1 MKPDQTFFT
10 ENKINLM
17 VVIKISRTPSVVVE
31 VEAQKMSLRSSV
43 LYCISHS
50 SFHFTY
56 KNLHAARLASSE
68 STNWNLKSTLRA
80 RYWYVNAQTR
90 CWRVF
95 TLVIERHKQYDLTSR
110 YVVLSYSWNSFANSA
125 CSHWLSRGHMTSK
138 SETVS
143 RQNLLA
149 GNIVKSMTTESNG
162 HPGCQALFMRGF
174 WCQAFTAVVS
184 ARDRRSISRQTPHAE
199 KTSDSQGT
207 KWPIPSKDKSTCKM
221 SFERRGLNP
230 WRLLNQGTGRWKW
243 KMGPYSVAS
252 PTIHTLFLFSS
263 DFQLSFPLACSS
275 FPFPRSKETHLF
287 GAKPLEE
294 IVWFWNYPSALNKV
308 GKPSF
313 QNSKHHLRPKLSK
326 FNLVL
331 TQKWWQRP

>member
-1 MKPDQTFFT
+1 
-10 ENKINLM
+10 
-17 VVIKISRTPSVVVE
+17 
-31 VEAQKMSLRSSV
+31 
-43 LYCISHS
+43 
-50 SFHFTY
+50 
-56 KNLHAARLASSE
+56 
-68 STNWNLKSTLRA
+68 
-80 RYWYVNAQTR
+80 
-90 CWRVF
+90 
-95 TLVIERHKQYDLTSR
+95 
-110 YVVLSYSWNSFANSA
+110 
-125 CSHWLSRGHMTSK
+125 MTSK

-221 SFERRGLNP
+221 SLERRGLLP
-230 WRLLNQGTGRWKW
+230 WRLLNQGTGRRKW

-252 PTIHTLFLFSS
+252 RTIHTLFLFSS

-275 FPFPRSKETHLF
+275 FPFPRSKGTHLF

-294 IVWFWNYPSALNKV
+294 IV
-308 GKPSF
+308 SF
-313 QNSKHHLRPKLSK
+313 
-326 FNLVL
+326 
-331 TQKWWQRP
+331 

>member
-1 MKPDQTFFT
+1 MKPDQTVFT

-31 VEAQKMSLRSSV
+31 VEAQKMSLRSSL

-50 SFHFTY
+50 SFLFTY

-95 TLVIERHKQYDLTSR
+95 TLVIERHKHYDLTSR

-125 CSHWLSRGHMTSK
+125 RSHWLSRGHMTSK

-162 HPGCQALFMRGF
+162 HPGCQRLFMRGF

-221 SFERRGLNP
+221 SFERRGLLP
-230 WRLLNQGTGRWKW
+230 WRLLNQGTGSWKW

-252 PTIHTLFLFSS
+252 RTIHTLSLFSS

-275 FPFPRSKETHLF
+275 FPFPRSKGTHLF

-294 IVWFWNYPSALNKV
+294 IV
-308 GKPSF
+308 SF
-313 QNSKHHLRPKLSK
+313 
-326 FNLVL
+326 
-331 TQKWWQRP
+331 

>member
-1 MKPDQTFFT
+1 M
-10 ENKINLM
+10 L
-17 VVIKISRTPSVVVE
+17 SRV
-31 VEAQKMSLRSSV
+31 
-43 LYCISHS
+43 
-50 SFHFTY
+50 
-56 KNLHAARLASSE
+56 
-68 STNWNLKSTLRA
+68 
-80 RYWYVNAQTR
+80 
-90 CWRVF
+90 
-95 TLVIERHKQYDLTSR
+95 
-110 YVVLSYSWNSFANSA
+110 FANSA
-125 CSHWLSRGHMTSK
+125 GSHWLPRGHMTSK

-162 HPGCQALFMRGF
+162 HPGCQRLFMRGF

-221 SFERRGLNP
+221 SLERRGRLP
-230 WRLLNQGTGRWKW
+230 WRLLNQGTGRRKW

-252 PTIHTLFLFSS
+252 RTIHTLSLFSS

-294 IVWFWNYPSALNKV
+294 IV
-308 GKPSF
+308 SF
-313 QNSKHHLRPKLSK
+313 
-326 FNLVL
+326 
-331 TQKWWQRP
+331 